1 LSLITTAILASIVVL
16 SLDGKSKDLL
26 TMKQDEREWMEY
38 ENITKEVSLSSGL
51 DERIFYDL
59 RGNHDSFGVPM
70 QGAINDFY
78 EKYSI
83 NSRLRRNGNVQS
95 VTLKVSIYVYF
106 TRIAFVHDM

>member
-1 LSLITTAILASIVVL
+1 
-16 SLDGKSKDLL
+16 
-26 TMKQDEREWMEY
+26 MKQDEREWMEY
-38 ENITKEVSLSSGL
+38 ENITKEVILASGL

-78 EKYSI
+78 EKYSV

-106 TRIAFVHDM
+106 ARIALYMTCEPQFQQNIILEPYLSYLVD

>member
-1 LSLITTAILASIVVL
+1 ML

-26 TMKQDEREWMEY
+26 TMKQEEREWIEY
-38 ENITKEVSLSSGL
+38 ENATREVILTSGL

-59 RGNHDSFGVPM
+59 RGNHDSFGIPV
-70 QGAINDFY
+70 QGGTNDFY

-95 VTLKVSIYVYF
+95 VTLKVSIHVCLRTYF
-106 TRIAFVHDM
+106 YT